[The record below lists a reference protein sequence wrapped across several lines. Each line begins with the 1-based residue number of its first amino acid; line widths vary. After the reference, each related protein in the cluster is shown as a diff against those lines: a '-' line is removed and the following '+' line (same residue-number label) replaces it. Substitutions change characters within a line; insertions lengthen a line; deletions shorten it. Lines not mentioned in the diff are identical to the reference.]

1 MHIQLLRF
9 YLSVFYIGEELISV
23 PELIVNK
30 SEENLR
36 HKYDVQIKTI
46 PNDASAV
53 YAGGL

>member
-1 MHIQLLRF
+1 VK
-9 YLSVFYIGEELISV
+9 SLISV

-46 PNDASAV
+46 PKDASAV